1 MKYIFGKE
9 KIFNDE
15 FSKLGF
21 KDVIRWDVVDI
32 KENQEL
38 NLEFIS
44 INSKYKQGIRLAI
57 DVGEGFIEV
66 NGVKSKGIQLWED
79 TCPKKVKIRCMS
91 SEGKLSI
98 YNIFDIGPERGG
110 VKSQVDSSGMIVEQ
124 EGNKMIYKCNDV
136 GFQTNFD
143 KLIFEIEL
151 L

>member
-44 INSKYKQGIRLAI
+44 INSKYKQGIRMAI
-57 DVGEGFIEV
+57 DVGDGFIEV

-79 TCPKKVKIRCMS
+79 TCPKKVRIRCMS

-98 YNIFDIGPERGG
+98 YNIYDLGPERGG
-110 VKSQVDSSGMIVEQ
+110 VKSQVDSSGMIVER
-124 EGNKMIYKCNDV
+124 EGNKIIYKCNDA
-136 GFQTNFD
+136 GFQTDFD
-143 KLIFEIEL
+143 KLVFKIEL
-151 L
+151 I